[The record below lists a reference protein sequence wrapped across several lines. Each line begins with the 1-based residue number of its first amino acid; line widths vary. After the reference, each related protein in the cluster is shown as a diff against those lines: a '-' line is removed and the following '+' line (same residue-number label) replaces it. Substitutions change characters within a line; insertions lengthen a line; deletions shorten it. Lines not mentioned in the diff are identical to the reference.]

1 MSKDGELQTVSAY
14 EAALNKLTA
23 KQAEFVR
30 EYLLD
35 NNGTQA
41 AIRAKYSEKSAQQI
55 GTENLSKPLV
65 RAAVEA
71 GRAEMQEHRDYSRDW
86 VINQLVQDHHLALQG
101 NPVVDRYGKPT
112 GQVMRQLPS
121 SIKAL
126 EVVSNLLGYSVDR
139 KAVMV
144 MNVKSMGEQEL
155 ADAEEELEREIA
167 KLEGSSTNSRQE

>member
-1 MSKDGELQTVSAY
+1 MPKGGEIQTVSAY
-14 EAALNKLTA
+14 EAALNALSVQ
-23 KQAEFVR
+23 QAEFVR

-35 NNGTQA
+35 FNGKQA
-41 AIRAKYSEKSAQQI
+41 AIRAGYSEKGADVRGSKLLAMAKVRSAVD
-55 GTENLSKPLV
+55 L
-65 RAAVEA
+65 
-71 GRAEMQEHRDYSRDW
+71 GRAEMREHREYSKDYI
-86 VINQLVQDHHLALQG
+86 INALVQDHHLALQG

-155 ADAEEELEREIA
+155 ADAEAELEAEIA
-167 KLEGSSTNSRQE
+167 KLKASSTNSTQK